1 MASTLP
7 ILASKKNQVIS
18 PKKKR
23 LNTYAKGQRSKYK
36 TKKYFEARGYK
47 CEYSEF
53 FLSRGHIKIKKDL
66 FFSDMIAVR
75 KDRVLF
81 IQIKSN
87 KNHVKQAIAD
97 YQQLQT
103 PVNCYK
109 IVVLWETRVKKPII
123 TKA

>member
-1 MASTLP
+1 MVSTTP
-7 ILASKKNQVIS
+7 ILVSKKNQAIS